1 MSVQYHSHN
10 PIDLSVYVV
19 LDDVLCET
27 PEGMVKTALEAVAGG
42 ATVIQLRAPGWKKK
56 LWLKAGLL
64 LKQALQPHGIP
75 LIIDDHID
83 IAQLVKADGVH
94 VGQED
99 IDVRSARKLLGEKA
113 IIGLS
118 VGSLEELPEC
128 TMPVDYL
135 GVGPVYATATK
146 ADAGKAIGPE
156 GLKNIRN
163 QTELPIVAIGGIKQS
178 NCEDVIRSGADGV
191 AVVSAICGAK
201 DVKKATCEFS
211 ELVQA
216 TLNTDHRES

>member
-1 MSVQYHSHN
+1 MSAHAYSRN

-19 LDDVLCET
+19 LDDVLCGT
-27 PEGMVKTALEAVAGG
+27 PEGMVKTALEAVSGG

-56 LWLKAGLL
+56 LWLRAGLL
-64 LKQALQPHGIP
+64 LKQALQPYGVP

-83 IAQLVKADGVH
+83 IAQIVQADGVH

-118 VGSLEELPEC
+118 VGSLDEIPDE
-128 TMPVDYL
+128 TIPVDYL

-146 ADAGKAIGPE
+146 ADAGKAIGLE
-156 GLKNIRN
+156 GLKSIRN
-163 QTELPIVAIGGIKQS
+163 KTDLPIVAIGGIKQS
-178 NCEDVIRSGADGV
+178 NCEEVIRSGADGV

-201 DVKKATCEFS
+201 DVKKATQEFS

-216 TLNTDHRES
+216 ALPERHKNS

>member
-1 MSVQYHSHN
+1 MSVQACSRN

-42 ATVIQLRAPGWKKK
+42 ATVIQLRAPGWKKRQ
-56 LWLKAGLL
+56 WLKAGLL
-64 LKQALQPHGIP
+64 LKNALQPLGIP

-83 IAQLVKADGVH
+83 IAQLVQADGVH

-99 IDVRSARKLLGEKA
+99 IDVRSARKLLGPKA

-118 VGSLEELPEC
+118 VGSLEELPDSSL
-128 TMPVDYL
+128 PVDYL

-146 ADAGKAIGPE
+146 ADAGKAIGLK
-156 GLKNIRN
+156 GLEEICN
-163 QTELPIVAIGGIKQS
+163 QTDLPVVAIGGIKQF
-178 NCEDVIRSGADGV
+178 NCEEVIHSGADGV
-191 AVVSAICGAK
+191 AVVSAICGAT
-201 DVKKATCEFS
+201 DVKKAASEFT

-216 TLNTDHRES
+216 ALKNRWSF